1 MRKIRVLLTIA
12 LLTVITLMNAQTID
26 LLLEKMETY
35 SDSYPQEKLYLQ
47 LDKNVYS
54 AGESIWFKSYA
65 TIGIYNLFSNVS
77 GLAYVDLI
85 NMSGVKIDSIII
97 PLVMGIGLGDFVLPD
112 TLSEGSYRL
121 RAYTNWMRNAEDYY
135 FYDRTL
141 QVVNGRTD
149 NIVTKTTLQ
158 PGKSS
163 SNYLIDI
170 KHANGV
176 PIPNEKISY
185 ELIYDNKVAE
195 RKRISSDLKGRIS
208 INVDNKYKDGVINL
222 QFTNPEKRIVKKTI
236 KVRDA
241 AAVNHVEVLPE
252 GGKLLAGVLN
262 TVGIKSING
271 QGLGEKVEVFFSN
284 GIDTL
289 ASCMTN
295 DLGMGACSLFLHN
308 ESSLQA
314 YYLDKDGTQ
323 IAVDVPPIH
332 TSGYALQVNNQ
343 NSTKVFAQLNVSE
356 DLINGEDIFFVV
368 HHIGKVFYL
377 SKQKVNKAELFF
389 SLDRDMLPSGV
400 ITITMLNSKFVPLT
414 ERPIFIYH
422 PSSLLNLDIKSD
434 KKSYGHREKVSID
447 LKSLSMDTVK
457 AAALSASVLNVTK
470 VHDNLAV
477 LPNILSGL
485 LLSSDLKGY
494 IENPGY
500 YFENNEL
507 KVADMDYLMLTQ
519 GWRNIDWS
527 ILGLTIPIKYVPEKA
542 LSISGYTKKLGRA
555 KVEPGAKVQLISTQ
569 NYMDFMDTVS
579 NEDGLFRFDNILFP
593 DSVKYMITAKDGTKG
608 KSNIDIVYN
617 KPIMSPVGRNRNEP
631 DELWDVNLLYK
642 DDMGYSNKYLS
653 ELERIGLKEKS
664 VQIEE
669 VVVRARQEPK
679 VAKNSSNL
687 NGAGRA
693 DQIITAEDLS
703 TCSSLEMCLAG
714 RVMGVTWQGGIP
726 YNTRG
731 NVPMQVVLDGM
742 FIEADQI
749 SSINVSDVESIEVLR
764 NSNYTT
770 IYGSNGANG
779 VIVITS
785 KSGEALTRNYTP
797 KGIIVVSPK
806 GIHMNKVFYA
816 PKYDVSS
823 GGIGQMAD
831 LRTLIHWEPSLVLD
845 MTGEA
850 HFSFYTADEKGT
862 YLITIEGLDLYGRIC
877 HTVYTFEVH

>member
-1 MRKIRVLLTIA
+1 MRKIRVFLTIA
-12 LLTVITLMNAQTID
+12 LLVVITFVNAQSID
-26 LLLEKMETY
+26 RLVEKMETY
-35 SDSYPQEKLYLQ
+35 SASYPQEKLYLQ

-65 TIGIYNLFSNVS
+65 TIGIYNLFSNLS
-77 GLAYVDLI
+77 GIAYVDLI
-85 NMSGVKIDSIII
+85 NISGVKVDSVII

-112 TLSEGSYRL
+112 TLAEGSYRL
-121 RAYTNWMRNAEDYY
+121 RAYTNWMRNAEDFY

-141 QVVNGRTD
+141 QVVNGRSD
-149 NIVTKTTLQ
+149 NIVTNTTLQ

-163 SNYLIDI
+163 SDYLIDI
-170 KHANGV
+170 KYASGV
-176 PIPNEKISY
+176 PLQNEKISY
-185 ELIYDNKVAE
+185 ELIYNNKVFE
-195 RKRISSDLKGRIS
+195 RKRLSSDAQGRIS
-208 INVDNKYKDGVINL
+208 INVDNKYKDGLINL
-222 QFTNPEKRIVKKTI
+222 QFTSPDKRIVKKTI

-241 AAVNHVEVLPE
+241 EAVNHVEILPE

-271 QGLGEKVEVFFSN
+271 RGLGEQVEVIFTN
-284 GIDTL
+284 GSDTL
-289 ASCMTN
+289 ARCMTN
-295 DLGMGACSLFLHN
+295 DLGMGACSLFLN
-308 ESSLQA
+308 KESSLQA
-314 YYLDKDGTQ
+314 YYLDKDGTKV
-323 IAVDVPPIH
+323 AVSVPPVY

-343 NSTKVFAQLNVSE
+343 NSNKIFVQLNVSE
-356 DLINGEDIFFVV
+356 DRINGEDIFFVV

-377 SKQKVNKAELFF
+377 SKQKVNKDELFF
-389 SLDRDMLPSGV
+389 SLDKQMLPSGV
-400 ITITMLNSKFVPLT
+400 ITITMLNSKLVPLT

-422 PSSLLNLDIKSD
+422 PSSLLDLEIKSD
-434 KKSYGHREKVSID
+434 KKSYGHREKVRID

-457 AAALSASVLNVTK
+457 AAALSASVLNMTK
-470 VHDNLAV
+470 IQDNLGL

-527 ILGLTIPIKYVPEKA
+527 ILDLTIPTKYPAEKA

-555 KVEPGAKVQLISTQ
+555 KAEPGAKVQLISTQ
-569 NYMDFMDTVS
+569 NYMNFIDTVS
-579 NEDGLFRFDNILFP
+579 NDDGFFRFDNILFP
-593 DSVKYMITAKDGTKG
+593 DSVKYLITAKDGTKG

-617 KPIMSPVGRNRNEP
+617 KPIMAPVGRNRNQP
-631 DELWDVNLLYK
+631 DELWDINLLYTSE
-642 DDMGYSNKYLS
+642 MENSNKYMS

-687 NGAGRA
+687 NGAGHA

-703 TCSSLEMCLAG
+703 TCTSLEICLAG

-742 FIEADQI
+742 FIEPDQI
-749 SSINVSDVESIEVLR
+749 SSINVSDVQSIEVLR
-764 NSNYTT
+764 SINYTS
-770 IYGSNGANG
+770 IYGSNGYG
-779 VIVITS
+779 GLLIITS
-785 KSGEALTRNYTP
+785 KSGDALTRNYTP
-797 KGIIVVSPK
+797 KGIVAIQPK

-816 PKYDVSS
+816 PKYDVS
-823 GGIGQMAD
+823 GVGQMMD

-845 MTGEA
+845 MSGET

-877 HTVYTFEVH
+877 HTVYTFEVQ